1 MQQSMGAIRAS
12 LADPALRVMFEARKR
27 VFVDLLKWDVPVLED
42 AYQIDQFDTPSA
54 SYLVLTESDFGHR
67 ASARLLRSDGP
78 HILKDL
84 FPNLCAGPVPL
95 HGNFREITRFCIEP
109 TLPRGDRR
117 KARNELVS
125 ALADHALANGIAG
138 YTAVAPMPWFRQI
151 ADFGWQCHPL
161 GPSEMID
168 GQELVALQIGIDR
181 NTREDLERTDIYC
194 GEAYRIANAS
204 MELAA

>member
-1 MQQSMGAIRAS
+1 M
-12 LADPALRVMFEARKR
+12 
-27 VFVDLLKWDVPVLED
+27 
-42 AYQIDQFDTPSA
+42 
-54 SYLVLTESDFGHR
+54 
-67 ASARLLRSDGP
+67 LRSDGP

-161 GPSEMID
+161 GPGEVID
-168 GQELVALQIGIDR
+168 GQELVALQIDIDR
-181 NTREDLERTDIYC
+181 DTREDLESTGIYC
-194 GEAYRIANAS
+194 REAYRVANTS

>member
-1 MQQSMGAIRAS
+1 M
-12 LADPALRVMFEARKR
+12 
-27 VFVDLLKWDVPVLED
+27 
-42 AYQIDQFDTPSA
+42 
-54 SYLVLTESDFGHR
+54 
-67 ASARLLRSDGP
+67 
-78 HILKDL
+78 
-84 FPNLCAGPVPL
+84 PL